1 MTEQIM
7 NVINEIALKLGVA
20 AEKVFPML
28 LKQADVFKA
37 TYQVGLWVLGI
48 SAAVVVVCFV
58 LTLII
63 MDKLSDDAGALLMTV
78 SIIAAIVCFG
88 AAIVAVS
95 DLHSY
100 MGAVHNPEWWAI
112 EYVTKL
118 LK

>member
-48 SAAVVVVCFV
+48 SAAVAVVFFV
-58 LTLII
+58 LALII
-63 MDKLSDDAGALLMTV
+63 MDKSSSDVGPLLMIAV
-78 SIIAAIVCFG
+78 IIAAIVCFG
-88 AAIVAVS
+88 AAIVAVT
-95 DLHSY
+95 DLQSY
-100 MGAVHNPEWWAI
+100 M
-112 EYVTKL
+112 
-118 LK
+118 

>member
-48 SAAVVVVCFV
+48 SAAVAVVCFV
-58 LTLII
+58 LSLII
-63 MDKLSDDAGALLMTV
+63 MAKSSSGAGPLLMIV
-78 SIIAAIVCFG
+78 VIIAAIVCFF
-88 AAIVAVS
+88 AAIVAVA
-95 DLHSY
+95 DLQSY

-112 EYVTKL
+112 EYVTNL